1 MKNNSFEISKGID
14 WVLVGTYLV
23 LIVTG
28 IASIF
33 ATTYRDENI
42 ISGFLSFKTDYS
54 RQLLYFLISAV
65 LAVFILLTD
74 SKFFTA
80 TSNFF
85 YAVGLIL
92 LILVFPFHTDV
103 KGTES
108 ILDKLNSLS
117 SSLSEVPE
125 CKAIKRK
132 SIPLFAKT
140 FIIFF
145 AFWSVSSIVGEFNT
159 PIQDSPSEIFAK

>member
-23 LIVTG
+23 LIVIG

-92 LILVFPFHTDV
+92 LNLSSGF
-103 KGTES
+103 
-108 ILDKLNSLS
+108 LDFSYNLLNS
-117 SSLSEVPE
+117 
-125 CKAIKRK
+125 
-132 SIPLFAKT
+132 AK
-140 FIIFF
+140 FL
-145 AFWSVSSIVGEFNT
+145 
-159 PIQDSPSEIFAK
+159 